1 MSQVSIPFHDEPIQD
16 WHTGWCDWDGTVA
29 PGDTTLWDLLPPQ
42 YKPEHP
48 SPLPDPWTGCHRV
61 CKNLW
66 DSPTVGSQL
75 HFRYWFILYPL
86 DNFNHNANRGK
97 HHHLPCHLDFKLRKN
112 NHSKPSP
119 GTVAGS
125 NCFVTAALD
134 STPSSTSLQPPEW
147 QVVPRTTDHHWTRS
161 SLLALSIS
169 PLSVL
174 ILSSALLLLK
184 LP

>member
-1 MSQVSIPFHDEPIQD
+1 MSQVSPSMTRQFRIGTQD
-16 WHTGWCDWDGTVA
+16 GVTGMGFWHQVTQHYEICF
-29 PGDTTLWDLLPPQ
+29 PPH

-75 HFRYWFILYPL
+75 HLRYWFILYPL

-97 HHHLPCHLDFKLRKN
+97 HHHLPCHLDFKLHKN

-125 NCFVTAALD
+125 NCFVTAALAFH
-134 STPSSTSLQPPEW
+134 SLFHLTPTPRVAGSAENHWPPLN
-147 QVVPRTTDHHWTRS
+147 QVIVAGS
-161 SLLALSIS
+161 VALALSA
-169 PLSVL
+169 L